1 MPGVLDGVAHRLH
14 GALALG
20 MGSREVV
27 SVGRSAS
34 AYDLAID
41 LRAARLG
48 MLVLLQDQRT
58 GALAD
63 HEAVAVLIEGARSVL
78 RIVVARRK
86 RLHGVESAD
95 RRLVDRSL
103 RTAGHHDV
111 GLAVTDGVESGR
123 DAVVRR
129 SAGRH
134 RTVVRTHEAVLH
146 GDETGRDVGD
156 HAGNK
161 KRAKPRGSIPGG
173 PAQTL
178 IEERFDSS
186 DARTPDNAHLLLVD
200 LLEIEGRILH
210 GLRGRDQSILC
221 KEVVLT
227 HLLTVEILGRIVILY
242 FTSELGLK
250 FFGIEMSN
258 GCGTADSL
266 LQIRKILLYTI
277 TERVYRTDARNNY
290 SSSCHKFK
298 ALSAV
303 KRCLREIISCVPRYT

>member
-1 MPGVLDGVAHRLH
+1 MV
-14 GALALG
+14 
-20 MGSREVV
+20 
-27 SVGRSAS
+27 
-34 AYDLAID
+34 
-41 LRAARLG
+41 
-48 MLVLLQDQRT
+48 
-58 GALAD
+58 
-63 HEAVAVLIEGARSVL
+63 EG
-78 RIVVARRK
+78 
-86 RLHGVESAD
+86 
-95 RRLVDRSL
+95 
-103 RTAGHHDV
+103 
-111 GLAVTDGVESGR
+111 GR

-129 SAGRH
+129 SARRH

-156 HAGNK
+156 HARNK
-161 KRAKPRGSIPGG
+161 ERAKPRGSIPCG

-303 KRCLREIISCVPRYT
+303 KRCLREIISCVPRYTRSRRRR